1 MMEHTATSHP
11 RSQSFETSANRK
23 RVPEGQSTRAIEKR
37 TMHIPSALFLA
48 AAGGSILGSL
58 WLKTHGRD
66 RDSLFVG
73 QWAPTFL
80 VLGTY
85 NKLVRQLG
93 HE

>member
-1 MMEHTATSHP
+1 MEQTETNYPGA
-11 RSQSFETSANRK
+11 QSFETSANRK
-23 RVPEGQSTRAIEKR
+23 RVPEGRSTRNIEKR
-37 TMHIPSALFLA
+37 TMHIPSALFLV

-58 WLKTHGRD
+58 WLKTRGRD

-80 VLGTY
+80 MLGTY
-85 NKLVRQLG
+85 NKLVKQFG